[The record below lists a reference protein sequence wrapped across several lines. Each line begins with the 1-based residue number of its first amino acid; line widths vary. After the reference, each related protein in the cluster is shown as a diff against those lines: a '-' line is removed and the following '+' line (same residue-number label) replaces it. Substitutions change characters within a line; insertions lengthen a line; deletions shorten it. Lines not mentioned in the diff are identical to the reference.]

1 MFIHVRAYIH
11 IKSRVLLKSIGSQTS
26 CFSFIAWWQN
36 PWSNVD
42 VALPQNINQISNL
55 ESRQLSNSTC
65 IYWFFGFLRLVIQCR
80 MFPISRYSA
89 RELTRIR
96 LKSETT
102 FLKGLQGIGNEL
114 KPRDISKTKRLVL
127 LHTT

>member
-1 MFIHVRAYIH
+1 MY
-11 IKSRVLLKSIGSQTS
+11 LL
-26 CFSFIAWWQN
+26 
-36 PWSNVD
+36 V
-42 VALPQNINQISNL
+42 
-55 ESRQLSNSTC
+55 
-65 IYWFFGFLRLVIQCR
+65 FGFLRQVIQCR

-96 LKSETT
+96 LKSETS

-114 KPRDISKTKRLVL
+114 KPRDISKTKRLAL